1 MNIEELQDMWDVD
14 SAIDDNYLGEASTTT
29 PKLHAKYI
37 KILIN
42 KKLMQIKM
50 QSEYNILRKN
60 KFRYYRGE
68 LSRTELET
76 HGWEQW
82 QGIKPLKNEM
92 DEFLTGDDDLNKL
105 QLRVEYLN
113 TMVYML
119 ESVMQ
124 QIKSREW
131 QIKNGIEWKKFLAG
145 N

>member
-42 KKLMQIKM
+42 KKLLQIKM

-76 HGWEQW
+76 LGWEQW